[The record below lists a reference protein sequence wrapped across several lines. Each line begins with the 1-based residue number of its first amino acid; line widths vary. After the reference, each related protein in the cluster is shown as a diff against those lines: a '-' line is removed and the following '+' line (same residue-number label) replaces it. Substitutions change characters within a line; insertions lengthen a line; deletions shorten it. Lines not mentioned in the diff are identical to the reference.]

1 MPAAAK
7 SPKRRRGRL
16 KMSTSCSYSP
26 FPGPRYGGR
35 PPEMYPK
42 ISGAQ
47 NLSGVP
53 VFNPGHWAL
62 GEQKFQS
69 VRFHCRAWLCR
80 TNAPSPF
87 SAVGAAPC
95 GRPSLAFPLQG
106 GRWLAEGQTDEGG
119 PETAENPQQAAK
131 VPGLCGKAGVFPV
144 FRRGGS
150 LHPPAVS
157 PPHNLS
163 PTTPKGAL
171 STDRRNPQR

>member
-106 GRWLAEGQTDEGG
+106 GRWLAEGQTDEGAG
-119 PETAENPQQAAK
+119 F
-131 VPGLCGKAGVFPV
+131 GLNWLCTGK
-144 FRRGGS
+144 FRRLRAASFFPSDGKETNGPGH
-150 LHPPAVS
+150 LLLPLRGNS
-157 PPHNLS
+157 P
-163 PTTPKGAL
+163 
-171 STDRRNPQR
+171 

>member
-1 MPAAAK
+1 MGRTFPA
-7 SPKRRRGRL
+7 R
-16 KMSTSCSYSP
+16 
-26 FPGPRYGGR
+26 
-35 PPEMYPK
+35 K
-42 ISGAQ
+42 IRSAWVRF
-47 NLSGVP
+47 L
-53 VFNPGHWAL
+53 PGHWAL
-62 GEQKFQS
+62 GLWKIRASAAPFLRLSLPNQRSDS
-69 VRFHCRAWLCR
+69 V
-80 TNAPSPF
+80 

-150 LHPPAVS
+150 PHPPAVS

-171 STDRRNPQR
+171 STGRSSTQRLPETQRQR

>member
-119 PETAENPQQAAK
+119 PRN
-131 VPGLCGKAGVFPV
+131 
-144 FRRGGS
+144 RRKS
-150 LHPPAVS
+150 
-157 PPHNLS
+157 
-163 PTTPKGAL
+163 
-171 STDRRNPQR
+171 STDRERVQPLQKGRSVSPHFVGTAFTRPPFPHRTT